1 MLYNRKHN
9 ISNIKKERVGL
20 TPMFKKVNQKGF
32 TIVEL
37 LIVIVVIGILAAIVI
52 TQFSGAQQTARNTN
66 RQTDLRS
73 IHGQL
78 EAYFAA
84 EGNYPTL
91 GNLNDAAFR
100 QANLRGLDNDALV
113 DPRDDR
119 EDPFATPGPLV
130 GARTVNRYAY
140 VATPTGCDN
149 TTTAC
154 ESYNLIAV
162 LEGDSGDFERPSLN

>member
-73 IHGQL
+73 VHGQL

-84 EGNYPTL
+84 EGNYPSFTE
-91 GNLNDAAFR
+91 LNTPLFR
-100 QANLRGLDNDALV
+100 QENLRGLDAEALV

-119 EDPFATPGPLV
+119 DNPAAPFEAAPV
-130 GARTVNRYAY
+130 INRYSY
-140 VATPTGCDN
+140 ETTPANCDN
-149 TTTAC
+149 AANGAC
-154 ESYNLIAV
+154 ESYLLTAT
-162 LEGDSGDFERPSLN
+162 LEGEDPFERPSLN